1 MQPVWVVVSTESL
14 HSYPAVSGKQLDY
27 VLDNGACGCL
37 TPEGLQQHDNV
48 SHWATVRTQIVE
60 QDINGGCFKMSS
72 LLQLAHFHVR
82 DPAFEPL
89 AALDD
94 DYYYY
99 YY

>member
-27 VLDNGACGCL
+27 VLYNGACGCL
-37 TPEGLQQHDNV
+37 KPEGLQQHDNV
-48 SHWATVRTQIVE
+48 SHWATVWTQIVE

-72 LLQLAHFHVR
+72 LLQLVHFHVR

-89 AALDD
+89 VALDDD

-99 YY
+99 